1 MFNIEKS
8 YSSVRSKN
16 VIDGGGQFDRLKR
29 HESLRNSA
37 FYLNSE
43 LEASNAKYSSKKYV
57 SCQNITRLNDR
68 ENEIIYEEDNS
79 EDTEHSVKDKLV
91 KRYNSLTNLL
101 MRSFRKAKSKKKHET
116 LQETEFERHVADSNP
131 IQRQKTLGIEVL
143 ERQPPKYN
151 SLRNNHYQTSPKD
164 EKKEKNDSQTEEEVD
179 ESEPVFLGAKI
190 ISNEFVDLNVQGKP
204 PNDRHKCSA
213 SERTKLVGTN
223 SHSMN
228 ISTISL
234 NTTVEASVQQQE
246 SKKQKYN
253 SLNKTKNNVPVKPAE
268 PSQILKRFSCHT
280 KPQAPRP
287 PPAPSSTESLIYSTI
302 KQVDQ
307 SGESPKSTGLSI
319 KRSKTFTEQM
329 QDMLKVHKSA
339 MPLETNNDERSLEKL
354 VKQHQKKLI
363 NSVGDYTK
371 FDDYK
376 LSKSRPGDAVDTMIG
391 LSNSSSALAMS
402 DTLKNVKNEVIV
414 DDEDIKELISV
425 LARQED
431 TFKKRF
437 FDCLMTKLWDPR
449 LPLQEYLQLNKLMTA
464 LFGETYHKIEA
475 NNASLPNRKTSKID
489 YLNFSSTKNSRAD
502 AEHIV
507 NLMRAYLDT
516 KSNPKRDQ
524 YISSKQIPV
533 DKNYQSVDNL
543 LNTLRVRQKEEVAL
557 AKEKIKSGRQA
568 SLVLKLE
575 HGKEEEDTYDT
586 YFDAESLYSS
596 LQKTAKSND
605 ISIRNE
611 RALKELIRSEKLR
624 QSIGHL
630 DKLHQAKTVTKNPQI
645 SSSLIKSSG
654 IIASFQPHFSSS
666 TQLKQDVKTTK
677 WTNSLVRNVTLASAE
692 DHMVYSEKSA
702 CFTKVKPGMQPPPR
716 PKLLNKTSEQEN
728 FQKSTKIKSLLDIF
742 KNINENSKSFTTS
755 KISLDADRY
764 GDIKCSYRKFD
775 SEIFYNRENKVRANL
790 TNAIFSPAKSIE
802 SEEHNKKLIKLRL
815 EEFNQLKKQQQQQ
828 VKLRQSFEGDKALA
842 TNKNHMKIS
851 DLIAEKI
858 YKFEKKEMQQAYY

>member
-16 VIDGGGQFDRLKR
+16 LIDGGQFDRLKR

-37 FYLNSE
+37 FYIESK

-68 ENEIIYEEDNS
+68 ENEIIYEEDNY

-116 LQETEFERHVADSNP
+116 LQETEFELHGANYNP
-131 IQRQKTLGIEVL
+131 IQRQKTSGIEVS
-143 ERQPPKYN
+143 EQPPPSTSKYN
-151 SLRNNHYQTSPKD
+151 SLRNNHFQASLKD
-164 EKKEKNDSQTEEEVD
+164 DQEEKNDSLTEDEVD
-179 ESEPVFLGAKI
+179 DSEPVFLGAKV

-204 PNDRHKCSA
+204 PNDRYKSTA
-213 SERTKLVGTN
+213 SERPKLMGKN
-223 SHSMN
+223 NQN
-228 ISTISL
+228 INVSTISL
-234 NTTVEASVQQQE
+234 NTTEKASVQHQE
-246 SKKQKYN
+246 LKKLKYN
-253 SLNKTKNNVPVKPAE
+253 SLDKTKTNLPLVE
-268 PSQILKRFSCHT
+268 SSQILKRFSCHT

-287 PPAPSSTESLIYSTI
+287 PPAPKSTESLIYSTI

-307 SGESPKSTGLSI
+307 TNEPLKSTGLSI

-339 MPLETNNDERSLEKL
+339 IPLEANNDERSLEKL

-376 LSKSRPGDAVDTMIG
+376 LSKSQPGDAVGTIIG
-391 LSNSSSALAMS
+391 LSNSSSTLTMS
-402 DTLKNVKNEVIV
+402 DTLKNVTNEIKV
-414 DDEDIKELISV
+414 DDEDMKELISV

-449 LPLQEYLQLNKLMTA
+449 LPLQEYLQLNKLMKA

-475 NNASLPNRKTSKID
+475 NNASLPSRKTSKID
-489 YLNFSSTKNSRAD
+489 YLNFSSTKNSRTD

-516 KSNPKRDQ
+516 KSNSQRAQ
-524 YISSKQIPV
+524 YISTKHIPV

-557 AKEKIKSGRQA
+557 AKENNKSGRQA

-596 LQKTAKSND
+596 PPNTVND
-605 ISIRNE
+605 ASIHNG
-611 RALKELIRSEKLR
+611 RALKELVRSEKLR
-624 QSIGHL
+624 QSIGHFE
-630 DKLHQAKTVTKNPQI
+630 KLNQTKTATKHPQI
-645 SSSLIKSSG
+645 SSGSIKSSG

-666 TQLKQDVKTTK
+666 THLKQDVKTTK
-677 WTNSLVRNVTLASAE
+677 WANSLVRNVTLASCE
-692 DHMVYSEKSA
+692 DHMIYSEKSA

-742 KNINENSKSFTTS
+742 KNINENSKSFTNS

-764 GDIKCSYRKFD
+764 NDIKCSYRKFD
-775 SEIFYNRENKVRANL
+775 SEIFYNRENKVRTNL

-802 SEEHNKKLIKLRL
+802 CEENNKNLIKLRL
-815 EEFNQLKKQQQQQ
+815 EEFNRFKKQQQ
-828 VKLRQSFEGDKALA
+828 VNLRQSFDVDKPL
-842 TNKNHMKIS
+842 TLTKTHMKIS